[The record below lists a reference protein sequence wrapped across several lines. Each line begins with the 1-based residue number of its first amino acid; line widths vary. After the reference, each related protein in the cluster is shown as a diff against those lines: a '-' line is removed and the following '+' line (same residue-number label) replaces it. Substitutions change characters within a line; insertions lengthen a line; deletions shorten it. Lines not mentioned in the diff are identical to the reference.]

1 MAGLELLFFYFTT
14 CMISRAKIWTSQI
27 LRLAILKSVK
37 LSLIDDKLSAE
48 MVVVLKIWEGKAG
61 M

>member
-1 MAGLELLFFYFTT
+1 MAGLELLFFLFHY
-14 CMISRAKIWTSQI
+14 MYEKAKIWTSQI

-48 MVVVLKIWEGKAG
+48 MVVGLKIWERKAG